1 MTEETEVSA
10 PTETPQATAAPEAQT
25 EAPETKATPEQDAQE
40 AQAAF
45 EAGFNGD
52 RDTPVKAKPANEP
65 QKPQADPLATMR
77 AELEKAAEE
86 KAEAMLNART
96 AAIEQKHA
104 AELRRIYGM
113 IGEIKGKQM
122 EASKAPGKKLTPEAL
137 KRIRQNYGEDLARDL
152 SEDLNEATAPPPE
165 PPVDRSQI
173 EREYMAKIGPQF
185 SAQIDKIR
193 RDHQDELMSAIHK
206 DWREILPSPEF
217 KKWWF
222 ALPEEK
228 RAGFNST
235 QAVVAAQAITEFKA
249 QRDKAVKAAQANKTR
264 LEAAVAPRG
273 AATPQTQMS
282 DEDAFLA
289 GFNSVNSGSL

>member
-10 PTETPQATAAPEAQT
+10 PTETAPQPAAPEAQT
-25 EAPETKATPEQDAQE
+25 TATPEQDAQE

-45 EAGFNGD
+45 EAGFNDD
-52 RDTPVKAKPANEP
+52 RGEAPVKSKPATEP
-65 QKPQADPLATMR
+65 QEKPADPLATLR

-122 EASKAPGKKLTPEAL
+122 EAAKATGKKLTPEAL

-173 EREYMAKIGPQF
+173 EREVLAKLGPQF
-185 SAQIDKIR
+185 QSVMAKREQEVQNEI
-193 RDHQDELMSAIHK
+193 MSAIHE
-206 DWREILPSPEF
+206 DWDKVLQSPDF

-222 ALPEEK
+222 ALPEDK
-228 RAGFNST
+228 RT
-235 QAVVAAQAITEFKA
+235 QFDSPKATVAAKAITEFKA
-249 QRDKAVKAAQANKTR
+249 QRDKAMKAAQANKTR
-264 LEAAVAPRG
+264 LEAAVTPRG
-273 AATPQTQMS
+273 AAPPQTQMT
-282 DEDAFLA
+282 DEDAFVA